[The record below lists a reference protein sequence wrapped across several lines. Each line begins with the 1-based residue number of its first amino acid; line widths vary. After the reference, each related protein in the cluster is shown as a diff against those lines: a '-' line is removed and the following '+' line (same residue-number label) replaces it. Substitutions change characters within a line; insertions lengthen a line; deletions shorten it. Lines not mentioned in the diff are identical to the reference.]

1 MGGIDRRCRDPAPR
15 DLDARYRSTR
25 ERYRWMEARDVD
37 SSSCA
42 MDEDSSR
49 GSQRR
54 TTMERIEGK
63 VSVILPTYN
72 ERENVAVAIWLIDRA
87 FKDLPNPYE
96 VVVVDDAS
104 PDGTQEVVKQVQSVL
119 GEDKVVLRPRKG
131 KLGLGSAYAHGLA
144 HATGRFVI
152 VMDADLSHHPK
163 YIPDMVRMQRETG
176 CDIVSGTRYAYGGGV
191 YGWGFFRKLTSRVAN
206 FLADT
211 MLDPRVSDLTGS
223 FRLYRIECFQALIEK
238 VASKGYAFQMEIIVH
253 ARAMGMSIKEVP
265 IVFVDRLYGKS
276 KLGGSEI
283 VQYLKGLLRLFLTV

>member
-1 MGGIDRRCRDPAPR
+1 
-15 DLDARYRSTR
+15 
-25 ERYRWMEARDVD
+25 MEERDVD
-37 SSSCA
+37 SSSSA
-42 MDEDSSR
+42 MDDDLSR

-104 PDGTQEVVKQVQSVL
+104 PDGTQEVVKQVRSVL
-119 GEDKVVLRPRKG
+119 GENKVVLRPREG